1 MIRAHTHSGKELFA
15 SMFNQIF
22 RRLALAFVL
31 TGTLAVAQV
40 KVGVINSQK
49 AMLDTAEL
57 KKAQAEMEA
66 KFKPRQTRIDTLA
79 KEMQQ
84 IQTQLQTMQGKLTPQ
99 AEQEMAIQGQRKQ
112 KESTRLTEDLQAEVE
127 RERQDI
133 LGRSSQRMQEVVNK
147 LAEEKGLDLVM
158 DVGNTVYVKPA
169 LDITKDATAAYD
181 KAYPLTAAAK

>member
-1 MIRAHTHSGKELFA
+1 
-15 SMFNQIF
+15 MFKQVVAG
-22 RRLALAFVL
+22 LALAGLVL
-31 TGTLAVAQV
+31 AGSSAAVAQV

-66 KFKPRQTRIDTLA
+66 KFKPRQARIDTLA
-79 KEMQQ
+79 KE
-84 IQTQLQTMQGKLTPQ
+84 IQQLQSQLQSMAGKLTPQ
-99 AEQEMAIQGQRKQ
+99 GEADLVNQGNRKQ
-112 KESTRLTEDLQAEVE
+112 KEMQRLSEDLQADVD

-133 LGRSSQRMQEVVNK
+133 LARSSQRMQEVVNK
-147 LAEEKGLDLVM
+147 LSEEKGFDVVL

-181 KAYPLTAAAK
+181 KAYPLTAAAAAAK

>member
-1 MIRAHTHSGKELFA
+1 
-15 SMFNQIF
+15 MFNQIF
-22 RRLALAFVL
+22 RRLALAAVL

-79 KEMQQ
+79 REMQQ

-158 DVGNTVYVKPA
+158 DVGNTVYVKPS

-181 KAYPLTAAAK
+181 KAYPLTAANK

>member
-1 MIRAHTHSGKELFA
+1 ML
-15 SMFNQIF
+15 NQVVT
-22 RRLALAFVL
+22 RLALAVVL
-31 TGTLAVAQV
+31 TGTFAAAQV

-66 KFKPRQTRIDTLA
+66 KFKPRQVKADTLA
-79 KEMQQ
+79 REIQQ

-99 AEQEMAIQGQRKQ
+99 AEQDMSIQGQRKQ
-112 KESTRLTEDLQAEVE
+112 KDLTRLNEDLQADVE

-147 LAEEKGLDLVM
+147 VAEAKGLDIVIDM
-158 DVGNTVYVKPA
+158 GNTVYVKPA
-169 LDITKDATAAYD
+169 LDITKDATDAYD
-181 KAYPLTAAAK
+181 KAYPLAAK